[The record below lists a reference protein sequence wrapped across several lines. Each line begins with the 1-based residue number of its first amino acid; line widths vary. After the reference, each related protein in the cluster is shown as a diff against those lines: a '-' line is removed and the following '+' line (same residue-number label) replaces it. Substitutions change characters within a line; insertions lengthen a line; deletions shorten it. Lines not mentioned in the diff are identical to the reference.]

1 MAQWVWEARTKAGEL
16 KKGTLEAPDE
26 KSVHSKLRMQQLVP
40 IRVRKKG
47 AISFDLAMLSGISD
61 KDLVIFTRQFSTMI
75 DAGIPLVTGLDI
87 LGNQMEN
94 RRFRVVLKSVKEEV
108 EGGSTFSEA
117 LRLHPKVFDDLF
129 VNMVAAGEA
138 GGILDT
144 ILNRLAT
151 HIEKRTKLKK
161 QVTGAMVY
169 PTFVI
174 IVGVIVT
181 TIMLW
186 FVIPTFEGLFDSM
199 GSGAKLPGPTRFV
212 IALSRGFVRVGP
224 FVIGAIILFVVAFV
238 FFYRTAGGRFIVHK
252 FILFVPLVG
261 TVVRKMAV
269 ARFTRTLG
277 TLLSSG
283 VPILDALEIV
293 ARATGNA
300 VIEKAVLFARD
311 KISEG
316 KTMAEPLGQAGV
328 FPGMV
333 VEMISV
339 GEQAGAL
346 DQMCNKIADFYE
358 EDVDVAVAAM
368 TSALEPVLMVGVG
381 GVVGGLMIAMY
392 LPIFNLAGNIK
403 SE

>member
-1 MAQWVWEARTKAGEL
+1 
-16 KKGTLEAPDE
+16 
-26 KSVHSKLRMQQLVP
+26 
-40 IRVRKKG
+40 
-47 AISFDLAMLSGISD
+47 
-61 KDLVIFTRQFSTMI
+61 
-75 DAGIPLVTGLDI
+75 
-87 LGNQMEN
+87 
-94 RRFRVVLKSVKEEV
+94 EEV

-117 LRLHPKVFDDLF
+117 LRMHPKVFDDLF
-129 VNMVAAGEA
+129 VNMVAAGET

-151 HIEKRTKLKK
+151 HIEKRNKLKR
-161 QVTGAMVY
+161 QVVGALVY
-169 PTFVI
+169 PVVVI
-174 IVGVIVT
+174 CVGVLVT
-181 TIMLW
+181 AIMLGW
-186 FVIPTFEGLFDSM
+186 VIPTFERLFSQM
-199 GSGAKLPGPTRFV
+199 GSSAELPGPTRLV
-212 IALSRGFVRVGP
+212 IAISKGFLTVGP
-224 FVIGAIILFVVAFV
+224 FVVGILILLAIAFV
-238 FFYRTAGGRFIVHK
+238 AVYRTEAGRLMVHRFLL
-252 FILFVPLVG
+252 FIPMVG
-261 TVVRKMAV
+261 TVLRKTAV

-283 VPILDALEIV
+283 VPILDAMEIV

-333 VEMISV
+333 VEMIAV
-339 GEQAGAL
+339 GEQSGAL

-358 EDVDVAVAAM
+358 DEVDVAVAAM
-368 TSALEPVLMVGVG
+368 TSVIEPILMVGVG

>member
-1 MAQWVWEARTKAGEL
+1 MAQWVWEARAKSGEL

-26 KSVHSKLRMQQLVP
+26 KSAHSKLRMQQLVP

-47 AISFDLAMLSGISD
+47 ALSLDLAMFSGISD

-87 LGNQMEN
+87 LSNQMEN
-94 RRFRVVLKSVKEEV
+94 KRFRTILKAIKEEV

-129 VNMVAAGEA
+129 VNMIAAGEA

-151 HIEKRTKLKK
+151 HIEKRTKLIK
-161 QVTGAMVY
+161 QIRGAMVY

-174 IVGVIVT
+174 VVGVVVT
-181 TIMLW
+181 FIMLW

-212 IALSRGFVRVGP
+212 IALSRGFVKVGP
-224 FVIGAIILFVVAFV
+224 FVIGALFLFIVAFIV
-238 FFYRTAGGRFIVHK
+238 FYRTPGGRFIVHK

-381 GVVGGLMIAMY
+381 GVIGGLMIAMY